1 MTAVA
6 TPAPLATSSR
16 PGHHGLALR
25 SPWYVC
31 ERGDFDR
38 FDPRAL
44 APALQKY
51 DTSDLVARM
60 LADPR
65 DSLAWAEDDQWS
77 VAVPRPRS
85 EMDASTGRRR
95 FATHSL
101 VRMGTRKLFQPAH
114 ERFYS
119 VVVEVFCDHQGLPRP
134 HPDDDFTARSDGSLA
149 TWSAARP

>member
-16 PGHHGLALR
+16 PGHHVLALR

-51 DTSDLVARM
+51 DTSHLVARM
-60 LADPR
+60 LAGPR
-65 DSLAWAEDDQWS
+65 DSLAWAEDD
-77 VAVPRPRS
+77 
-85 EMDASTGRRR
+85 
-95 FATHSL
+95 
-101 VRMGTRKLFQPAH
+101 
-114 ERFYS
+114 
-119 VVVEVFCDHQGLPRP
+119 
-134 HPDDDFTARSDGSLA
+134 
-149 TWSAARP
+149 